1 MRISELADR
10 SGLPVA
16 TIKFYLRKELL
27 PAGEPVS
34 KTQADY
40 GESHLQ
46 RLRLIRALREIAD
59 LPVATIATVLG
70 AVDDEQLP
78 LLELLRVTQTA
89 VARPASNGTDTE
101 PAERLLR
108 ELGWQLLPGSALVE
122 SLAGVLDALAGQHEK
137 IDTASLKP
145 WADAAW
151 SVAEVE
157 VGYISASTARAAA
170 ARRVAVGTAI
180 YGELLAQLRL
190 AAQEAVSVSRFQT
203 GLEPAASDSPATD
216 SAGSDPAVSDSV
228 GSNAEPADGSA
239 PDRARPP
246 IVRIASPM
254 PKQARRTGSRA
265 KAQAAATGRRGVR

>member
-16 TIKFYLRKELL
+16 TIKFYLRKGLL
-27 PAGEPVS
+27 PPGEPVS

-59 LPVATIATVLG
+59 LPVATIATVLS
-70 AVDDEQLP
+70 AVDDEQMP

-122 SLAGVLDALAGQHEK
+122 SLAGVLDALAGQEEK

-145 WADAAW
+145 WAEAAW

-157 VGYISASTARAAA
+157 VGYISAGTARAAA

-190 AAQEAVSVSRFQT
+190 AAQEAVSVSRFRT
-203 GLEPAASDSPATD
+203 GAPDAP
-216 SAGSDPAVSDSV
+216 DSV
-228 GSNAEPADGSA
+228 AVNTGDDSNSANGSPN
-239 PDRARPP
+239 RPLP
-246 IVRIASPM
+246 PMVRIATSL
-254 PKQARRTGSRA
+254 PKQTQPGASRT
-265 KAQAAATGRRGVR
+265 KAQSAGTGRRGSR

>member
-1 MRISELADR
+1 MRISELAER

-27 PAGEPVS
+27 PPGEPVS
-34 KTQADY
+34 KTQATY

-70 AVDDEQLP
+70 AVDDESLP
-78 LLELLRVTQTA
+78 LLDLLRLTQTA
-89 VARPASNGTDTE
+89 VARPASIETDTA
-101 PAERLLR
+101 PAETLLH
-108 ELGWQLLPGSALVE
+108 ELGWQLLPGSALVA
-122 SLAGVLDALAGQHEK
+122 SLAGVLEALAGQHEK

-157 VGYISASTARAAA
+157 VGYISADIARAAA
-170 ARRVAVGTAI
+170 ARRVTVGTVI

-190 AAQEAVSVSRFQT
+190 AAQEAVSVSRFRA
-203 GLEPAASDSPATD
+203 GAAASSGTADPTATR
-216 SAGSDPAVSDSV
+216 SDLADTDDANP
-228 GSNAEPADGSA
+228 NAPSSIRKGKSEPG
-239 PDRARPP
+239 RPK
-246 IVRIASPM
+246 IVRIGNPAPSSRKAAAKAP
-254 PKQARRTGSRA
+254 ARSGRRTAR
-265 KAQAAATGRRGVR
+265 

>member
-16 TIKFYLRKELL
+16 TIKFYLRKGLL

-59 LPVATIATVLG
+59 LPVATIATVLS
-70 AVDDEQLP
+70 AVDDEQMP

-122 SLAGVLDALAGQHEK
+122 SLAGVLDALAGQEEK

-157 VGYISASTARAAA
+157 VGYISAGTARAAA

-190 AAQEAVSVSRFQT
+190 AAQEAVSVSRF
-203 GLEPAASDSPATD
+203 
-216 SAGSDPAVSDSV
+216 
-228 GSNAEPADGSA
+228 
-239 PDRARPP
+239 
-246 IVRIASPM
+246 
-254 PKQARRTGSRA
+254 RTGAPGASTTQSQFADLESPNSEAVVDQSPTTADKNKPGRRLSPIA
-265 KAQAAATGRRGVR
+265 KLGSSASKRGRQTTGTGRRAGRTP

>member
-10 SGLPVA
+10 SGLSVA

-27 PAGEPVS
+27 PPGEPVS

-59 LPVATIATVLG
+59 LPVATIATVLS
-70 AVDDEQLP
+70 AVDDEQMP

-89 VARPASNGTDTE
+89 VARPATYGIDPE
-101 PAERLLR
+101 PAERLLA

-122 SLAGVLDALAGQHEK
+122 SLAGVLDALAGQEEK
-137 IDTASLKP
+137 IDTATLKP

-157 VGYISASTARAAA
+157 VGYISAGSARAAA

-190 AAQEAVSVSRFQT
+190 CAQEAVSVRRFRPDV
-203 GLEPAASDSPATD
+203 LSAASESAASESTATP
-216 SAGSDPAVSDSV
+216 SGVAAEVDPA
-228 GSNAEPADGSA
+228 NGSA
-239 PDRARPP
+239 PNRSLPP
-246 IVRIASPM
+246 IVRIATPISEPTRRSA
-254 PKQARRTGSRA
+254 ART
-265 KAQAAATGRRGVR
+265 KAQPAGTGRRGNR